1 MYKQYNKAIHNNLK
15 LGTVVHKLFKYYYC
29 LQIKNARVFAGVRQI
44 SYSHSHF
51 FCERKALLDIIMVK
65 AP

>member
-44 SYSHSHF
+44 SYSHGHF
-51 FCERKALLDIIMVK
+51 FL
-65 AP
+65 